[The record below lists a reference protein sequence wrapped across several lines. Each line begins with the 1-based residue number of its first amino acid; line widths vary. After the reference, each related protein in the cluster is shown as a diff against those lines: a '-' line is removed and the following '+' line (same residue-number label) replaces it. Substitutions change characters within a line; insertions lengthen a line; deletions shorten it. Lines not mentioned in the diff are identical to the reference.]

1 MAKYDSGILGPFNGK
16 LGNVVGSNWKGIDYM
31 RSIGRRRRTKPP
43 SPKQQVQMA
52 RFAFVAKFIKSM
64 TALFKVTFKDYANDI
79 TEHNY
84 VTRYTI
90 SNVLTGSYPNFAFN
104 YSSSL
109 VAQGS
114 LPNVGNPSAS
124 NGGPGEIRW
133 NWTDNSNNGL
143 AKAEDKAILVAYC
156 EELNQCEFKLP
167 GTMRQAAV
175 DSLQV
180 NAFSGKQV
188 QTWISFIAEDGNIA
202 TSIYT
207 GAVNVN

>member
-1 MAKYDSGILGPFNGK
+1 MAKYHSGYLGPFDGK
-16 LGNVVGSNWKGIDYM
+16 LGNAVGSRWKGINYM
-31 RSIGRRRRTKPP
+31 RSLGRRRKGTP

-52 RFAFVAKFIKSM
+52 RFSFVGTFIKSM
-64 TALFKVTFKDYANDI
+64 TALFKVTFKDYASGQ

-84 VTRYTI
+84 VFSYTI
-90 SNVLTGSYPNFAFN
+90 TNVLTGTYPNFGLN
-104 YSSSL
+104 YSIAL

-114 LPNVGNPSAS
+114 LPNGGNPVAS
-124 NGGPGEIRW
+124 NGSQGEIRW
-133 NWTDNSNNGL
+133 NWTDNSGNGI

-167 GTMRQAAV
+167 GTMRQSTADAM
-175 DSLQV
+175 QV
-180 NAFSGKQV
+180 LAFSGKQV
-188 QTWISFIAEDGNIA
+188 QTWISFIADDGNIA